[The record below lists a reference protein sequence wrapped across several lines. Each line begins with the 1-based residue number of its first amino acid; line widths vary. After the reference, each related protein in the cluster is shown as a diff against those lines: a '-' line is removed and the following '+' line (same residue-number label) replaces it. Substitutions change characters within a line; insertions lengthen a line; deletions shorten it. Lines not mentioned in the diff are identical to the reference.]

1 MLNTALGILAS
12 LMYLAQRYYKK
23 READRAQKEAD
34 RIKDNPTG
42 WFRDHFSVSDD
53 TSDGG
58 QTKTSDTKA
67 GRGDGS

>member
-1 MLNTALGILAS
+1 MLNTALGILAG
-12 LMYLAQRYYKK
+12 LLYLAQRYYKK
-23 READRAQKEAD
+23 READRAQKESD

-58 QTKTSDTKA
+58 KTKTSDTKA